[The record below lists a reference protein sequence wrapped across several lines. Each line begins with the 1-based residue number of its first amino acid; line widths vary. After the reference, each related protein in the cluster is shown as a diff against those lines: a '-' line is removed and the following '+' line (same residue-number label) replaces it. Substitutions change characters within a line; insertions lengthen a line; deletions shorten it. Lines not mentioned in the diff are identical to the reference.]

1 MSKWFVKGDI
11 DGFFGLW
18 MDNLINLLLIVSF
31 LKGLLGFSDSLI
43 FGRVLPAAAL
53 SLLGGNLFYAW
64 QARRLAARDP
74 EVLPAVSAT
83 GEALS
88 DHEALAVTVRLS

>member
-1 MSKWFVKGDI
+1 MSKWFVKGDV

-31 LKGLLGFSDSLI
+31 LKGLLGFPDSLI

-53 SLLGGNLFYAW
+53 SLLGEIFSIPGRRGVW
-64 QARRLAARDP
+64 PRARAA
-74 EVLPAVSAT
+74 T
-83 GEALS
+83 
-88 DHEALAVTVRLS
+88 T